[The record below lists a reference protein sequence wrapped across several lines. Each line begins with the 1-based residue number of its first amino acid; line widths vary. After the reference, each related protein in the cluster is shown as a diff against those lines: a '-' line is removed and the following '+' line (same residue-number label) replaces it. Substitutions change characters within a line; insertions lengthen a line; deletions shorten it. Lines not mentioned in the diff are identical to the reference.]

1 MNRLLRLLAPL
12 LVLLG
17 ACNSSS
23 EPPATLPSEPPYLS
37 GAITAIEGAEIRVE
51 ADPDRA
57 AGSAKAMLRLTP
69 ETQIL
74 WRTGEPADRGDLR
87 LGTVVSAWVN
97 GPILESYPVQAAA
110 STIVIES
117 TTRPAA
123 PQA

>member
-1 MNRLLRLLAPL
+1 MSRLLLSLPL
-12 LVLLG
+12 LLVC
-17 ACNSSS
+17 ACTSPSS
-23 EPPATLPSEPPYLS
+23 ESPAAIPSEPPYLR
-37 GAITAIEGAEIRVE
+37 GAITAMEAGEIRVE
-51 ADPDRA
+51 ADPGQA

-69 ETQIL
+69 ETEIL
-74 WRTGEPADRGDLR
+74 WRTGERADRGDLR
-87 LGTVVSAWVN
+87 LGTVVSAWVD